1 MITIDGSM
9 GEGGGQ
15 ILRTALSASMITGK
29 PFHIERIRARRRRPG
44 LLHQHLTAVR
54 AAGEISGAKM
64 EGGELGSESLTF
76 HPDEVQRGS
85 YHFAIGTAGSTGLIL
100 QTLLVP
106 LLGCGGESELFIEGG
121 THNEGAP
128 PFEFLDLAF
137 SPVLRIM
144 GADFRLSLLRPGFY
158 PAGGGQI
165 RAVIRGAAWR
175 PLELTTRGSV
185 LAVWARALVARLPIS
200 IAERE
205 LALVRDR
212 LGWPRDRLTAET
224 VEADGPGNVVLA
236 AVESENITEVFT
248 GFGRRGLPAEEV
260 STSVIDRVQD
270 YLDANVPVGPHLAD
284 QLLLP
289 LAQSGGGRFLTFEPT
304 AHFRTNVEVL
314 GHFFD
319 MEVTTESIGERGM
332 LVAGR
337 RV

>member
-29 PFHIERIRARRRRPG
+29 PFHIERIRGGRRRPG

-54 AAGEISGAKM
+54 AAGEISGATT
-64 EGGELGSESLTF
+64 EGGELGSQSLTF
-76 HPDEVQRGS
+76 HPEAIQRGS
-85 YHFAIGTAGSTGLIL
+85 YHFATGTAGSTGLIL

-137 SPVLRIM
+137 SPVLRMM
-144 GADFRLSLLRPGFY
+144 GADFGLSLLRPGFY
-158 PAGGGQI
+158 PAGGGRI

-175 PLELTTRGSV
+175 PLELRTRGSV
-185 LAVWARALVARLPIS
+185 VDVWARALVARLPIS

-205 LALVRDR
+205 LALVGDR
-212 LGWPRDRLTAET
+212 LEWPRDRLTAVT
-224 VEADGPGNVVLA
+224 VEANGPGNVVLA
-236 AVESENITEVFT
+236 TVESENITEVFT

-260 STSVIDRVQD
+260 ATKTIDQIQD

-289 LAQSGGGRFLTFEPT
+289 LARSGGGCFLTFEPT
-304 AHFRTNVEVL
+304 AHFRTNMDVL

-319 MEVTTESIGERGM
+319 VEVTTDFIGERGV
-332 LVAGR
+332 LVACR
-337 RV
+337 RG